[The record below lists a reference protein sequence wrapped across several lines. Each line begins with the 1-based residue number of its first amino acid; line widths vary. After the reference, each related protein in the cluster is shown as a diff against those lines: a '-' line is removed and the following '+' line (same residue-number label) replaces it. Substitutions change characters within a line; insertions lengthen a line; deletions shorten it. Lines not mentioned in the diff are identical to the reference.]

1 MKQTEVRA
9 ELKRLHS
16 PDAHDLETLSPKDS
30 FGILVQAMVGP
41 VGVDACESFDII
53 VCTVDWFGENMHKD
67 IMSGRHYLFV
77 KRYKYHEI
85 SSFLRSFCAA
95 CKGATW
101 SEVAQKVSR
110 IGKWEF
116 EDYLS

>member
-16 PDAHDLETLSPKDS
+16 PDAHNLETFNPKDS

-53 VCTVDWFGENMHKD
+53 VCTVDWFSANMHED
-67 IMSGRHYLFV
+67 IVLGRHYMFV
-77 KRYKYHEI
+77 RRYNYRAI
-85 SSFLRSFCAA
+85 SNFLHNFGATCE
-95 CKGATW
+95 GATW
-101 SEVAQKVSR
+101 SEVA
-110 IGKWEF
+110 
-116 EDYLS
+116 